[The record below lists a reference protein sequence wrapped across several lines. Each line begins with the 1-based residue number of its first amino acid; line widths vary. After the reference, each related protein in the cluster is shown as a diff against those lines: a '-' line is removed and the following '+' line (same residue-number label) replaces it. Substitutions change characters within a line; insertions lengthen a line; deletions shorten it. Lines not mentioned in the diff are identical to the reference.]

1 MSDVAQAV
9 AVVGSRS
16 IVKAAQ
22 FIKEFCPS
30 GGWAQKAGLYKADVE
45 AVGSYDQV
53 YSRDDVDCIYI
64 GTPHTDHY
72 ASAKAALEANKNVLC
87 EKPVTVTAD
96 QARVLTTLAQ
106 TKGLFF
112 MEGKSEQGKGE
123 ERFSST
129 ARCRK
134 TGLRCAYRCMDTIL
148 PFGVCFAKGTS
159 PG

>member
-1 MSDVAQAV
+1 MSDVAHAV

-16 IVKAAQ
+16 NVKAAQ

-30 GGWAQKAGLYKADVE
+30 GGWAQKAGLYKVDVE

-87 EKPVTVTAD
+87 EKPVTITAE
-96 QARVLTTLAQ
+96 QAKALTTLAQ
-106 TKGLFF
+106 AKGLFF
-112 MEGKSEQGKGE
+112 MEGKAEQGKGE
-123 ERFSST
+123 VQLNN
-129 ARCRK
+129 K
-134 TGLRCAYRCMDTIL
+134 
-148 PFGVCFAKGTS
+148 V
-159 PG
+159 